1 MKKVFSVALASIAM
15 LASTAA
21 CVGCTWLFMDEPQ
34 SPKFMD

>member
-1 MKKVFSVALASIAM
+1 MKKFFSVALASIAM

-21 CVGCTWLFMDEPQ
+21 CLGSNWLFMDEPQ